1 MTSANAKLLVV
12 DDDPGICGLLAMLLE
27 NAGYRVLEAASRA
40 SAISQLQSTKIE
52 AVILDMGMPPNEHLP
67 DEGLAVLDWLALNQP
82 EVKTLVL
89 TGQNPD
95 STAYLAIKHGAFDFM
110 AKPVQPEQLLLSLKR
125 ALLFSKH
132 TQQLKVSEGIHR
144 VSLDLSMSDGVK
156 TARNQAEFKLVNQVL
171 MDTDFNVHE
180 VARRLGLKRENV
192 YYLMKKYGLER
203 QENGLT
209 EKPDAAE

>member
-1 MTSANAKLLVV
+1 MSFVNAKVLVV
-12 DDDPGICGLLAMLLE
+12 DDDPGISGLLAMLLE
-27 NAGYRVLEAASRA
+27 NAGFEVYEAASR
-40 SAISQLQSTKIE
+40 SQAIERLQSSKVD
-52 AVILDMGMPPNEHLP
+52 AVVLDMGMPPNEHLP
-67 DEGLAVLDWLALNQP
+67 DEGLAVLDWLALYHP

-89 TGQNPD
+89 TGQHPD
-95 STAYLAIKHGAFDFM
+95 STAYLAIKHGAFDFL

-125 ALLFSKH
+125 ALMFIKH
-132 TQQLKVSEGIHR
+132 TQQLKENEGIHR

-203 QENGLT
+203 QDSDKVSRLSDE
-209 EKPDAAE
+209 P